1 MGTVVDLA
9 TNWELLPDQFQ
20 GTIMSDNR
28 NFERPIEQTS
38 GSTSPTD
45 LNMAIDTKPAPNQFI
60 KQVQTIMRSNPLGS
74 PYLGPG
80 DGESNFYLLDILK
93 EFQAAISSKL
103 GKAITIVSGSSISP
117 GAFAMAM
124 KTLKDLNSAPPK
136 EEIKPTD
143 SSTPPNQPSD
153 LIRSFQLFLA
163 SDHPIIGKLY
173 SGNTDG
179 IYYPELEAAAK
190 KAESLIAASIKN
202 NKVYG
207 SIWNANSKTF
217 NTTIA
222 DVNNALGLILK
233 HNAENQAKKTSDFSH
248 KTRILALSKLI

>member
-20 GTIMSDNR
+20 GTVMSDNR
-28 NFERPIEQTS
+28 DFERPREPFQA
-38 GSTSPTD
+38 STSPTD

-74 PYLGPG
+74 PYLGPV

-93 EFQAAISSKL
+93 EFQTAISSKS
-103 GKAITIVSGSSISP
+103 GKTITIVSGSSISP

-136 EEIKPTD
+136 EEIKTTD
-143 SSTPPNQPSD
+143 SSSPTTPSD
-153 LIRSFQLFLA
+153 AIKSFQSFFA
-163 SDHPIIGKLY
+163 SDQPIIGKLY
-173 SGNTDG
+173 SGSIDG
-179 IYYPELEAAAK
+179 ISNPELESAAK
-190 KAESLIAASIKN
+190 KAEALIAASIKN

-207 SIWNANSKTF
+207 SIWNDNAKTF
-217 NTTIA
+217 NTNVA
-222 DVNNALGLILK
+222 DITSALGLILK
-233 HNAENQAKKTSDFSH
+233 HNAEEQAKKTSSFSH

>member
-20 GTIMSDNR
+20 GTVMSDNR

-74 PYLGPG
+74 PYLGPV
-80 DGESNFYLLDILK
+80 DGESNFYLLDILR
-93 EFQAAISSKL
+93 EFQTAISKKS
-103 GKAITIVSGSSISP
+103 GKTITIVSGSSISP

-136 EEIKPTD
+136 EETKPTD
-143 SSTPPNQPSD
+143 SSTPNQSSD
-153 LIRSFQLFLA
+153 VIKSFQLFLA

-207 SIWNANSKTF
+207 SIWNDNSKSF

-233 HNAENQAKKTSDFSH
+233 HNAELQAKKTSNFAH
-248 KTRILALSKLI
+248 KTRIIALSKLI